1 MSVTS
6 SGFAEFT
13 PQSILRSGLRTPP
26 LPSPSLSPG
35 RSVTPPL
42 RLKETRIS
50 FMEEGM
56 ATKRTP
62 GVSLIIYLEQIKNIL
77 AFTSKKSNQFFLREG
92 ESMRQR
98 QRQTPTEQGA

>member
-13 PQSILRSGLRTPP
+13 PQSILRSGLRSTP
-26 LPSPSLSPG
+26 LASPSQSPG
-35 RSVTPPL
+35 RSLTPPL

-56 ATKRTP
+56 TTKWIA
-62 GVSLIIYLEQIKNIL
+62 GVSLIFRIKRLKNIL
-77 AFTSKKSNQFFLREG
+77 VPIRKS
-92 ESMRQR
+92 
-98 QRQTPTEQGA
+98 

>member
-1 MSVTS
+1 MFTNTGGGLHYLLQRAKTLAMSVTS

-50 FMEEGM
+50 FMEEDM
-56 ATKRTP
+56 ASKQTA
-62 GVSLIIYLEQIKNIL
+62 GVSLIIVETNEDCISFYK
-77 AFTSKKSNQFFLREG
+77 
-92 ESMRQR
+92 
-98 QRQTPTEQGA
+98 